1 MYFNSLPHQTN
12 IKHHAMRASTNS
24 LLRDWL
30 SCSDTDLIQ
39 HAQERFS
46 ITLPV
51 AKKLPLTFVHLN
63 EHSHFLAP
71 ASRFSLLME
80 SLGTM
85 RLAYKAIK
93 MSSSMPH
100 IFVDTTGY
108 AFTFVVARVLFGC
121 KVLAYVHYPTIS
133 TDMLN
138 LVWERR
144 RSAYNHQ
151 EYISNSRITTYV
163 KLVYYTVFA
172 VMYGMV
178 GSLSSLA
185 LVNSTWTYN
194 HIQSLWKG
202 AAWLKRIQIVF
213 PPCSVTDFQKNDIT
227 KKRES
232 VILSI
237 GQFRPEK
244 DHALQIE
251 SMSRL
256 FELHP
261 ELKKEAKLVLI
272 GSCRG
277 ASDQA
282 RLEQLQDLTKKLDL
296 TASVSFV
303 VNQPYSVIQ
312 DWLKK
317 ASVGIHTVRSDGL
330 LGIVF
335 PIRACGL
342 TLNWSLFF
350 VVVRCGT
357 STLELELW
365 R

>member
-1 MYFNSLPHQTN
+1 VFHFPFSE
-12 IKHHAMRASTNS
+12 
-24 LLRDWL
+24 
-30 SCSDTDLIQ
+30 TDLIQ

-46 ITLPV
+46 ITLT
-51 AKKLPLTFVHLN
+51 KKMPLTFVHLN
-63 EHSHFLAP
+63 EYSHFLAP

-85 RLAYKAIK
+85 RLAYKAIQ
-93 MSSSMPH
+93 MSSSFSMPH

-108 AFTFVVARVLFGC
+108 AFTFVVARLLFGC

-151 EYISNSRITTYV
+151 EYISNSRITTYI
-163 KLVYYTVFA
+163 KLVYYTAFA

-178 GSLSSLA
+178 GSLASLA

-202 AAWLKRIQIVF
+202 AAWLKKIQIVF
-213 PPCSVTDFQKNDIT
+213 PPCSVTDFQKNDVT
-227 KKRES
+227 KRRKS

-251 SMSRL
+251 SMARL
-256 FELHP
+256 FQLHP
-261 ELKKEAKLVLI
+261 ELKQEAKLVLI

-277 ASDQA
+277 AADQA
-282 RLEQLQDLTKKLDL
+282 RLEQLQDLTKNLDL
-296 TASVSFV
+296 SNSVSFV
-303 VNQPYSVIQ
+303 VNQPYSVIEE
-312 DWLKK
+312 WLKK
-317 ASVGIHTVRSDGL
+317 ASVGIHTVRD
-330 LGIVF
+330 VQMD
-335 PIRACGL
+335 
-342 TLNWSLFF
+342 
-350 VVVRCGT
+350 
-357 STLELELW
+357 
-365 R
+365 

>member
-1 MYFNSLPHQTN
+1 
-12 IKHHAMRASTNS
+12 
-24 LLRDWL
+24 
-30 SCSDTDLIQ
+30 
-39 HAQERFS
+39 
-46 ITLPV
+46 
-51 AKKLPLTFVHLN
+51 
-63 EHSHFLAP
+63 
-71 ASRFSLLME
+71 ME

-85 RLAYKAIK
+85 RLAYKALK
-93 MSSSMPH
+93 MSSFAMPH

-108 AFTFVVARVLFGC
+108 AFTFVVARLLFGC

-151 EYISNSRITTYV
+151 EYISNSRITTYI
-163 KLVYYTVFA
+163 KLVYYTAFA
-172 VMYGMV
+172 IMYGMV
-178 GSLSSLA
+178 GSLASLA

-202 AAWLKRIQIVF
+202 AAWLKKIQIVF
-213 PPCSVTDFQKNDIT
+213 PPCSVTDFQKNDII
-227 KKRES
+227 KRRES

-251 SMSRL
+251 SMARL

-277 ASDQA
+277 AADQA
-282 RLEQLQDLTKKLDL
+282 RLKQLQDLTKKLDL
-296 TASVSFV
+296 SNSVSFV
-303 VNQPYSVIQ
+303 VNEPYSVIQ
-312 DWLKK
+312 EWLKK
-317 ASVGIHTVRSDGL
+317 ASVGIHTVRGVQMDSLTTWLSMHQFVHSDSPL
-330 LGIVF
+330 
-335 PIRACGL
+335 IRCSQFL
-342 TLNWSLFF
+342 
-350 VVVRCGT
+350 RCGT
-357 STLELELW
+357 STLGLELW